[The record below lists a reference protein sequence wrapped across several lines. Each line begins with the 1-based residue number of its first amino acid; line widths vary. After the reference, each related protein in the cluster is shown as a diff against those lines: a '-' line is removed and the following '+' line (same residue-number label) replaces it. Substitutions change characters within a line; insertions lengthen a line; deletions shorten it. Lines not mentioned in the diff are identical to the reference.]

1 MLRLE
6 FNDNG
11 CELVRS
17 TVRALLCRFGMQ
29 SGSLNARVEGKTV
42 TYLKGM
48 AFTTTQS
55 FQNLFHQVGRG
66 CFIRSETAQ
75 RTRGARLSFLT
86 AREPSQEFTMSIF
99 GDMGF
104 ESSTTRPI
112 VVPGEKKEWSAT
124 YTRKRL
130 EALKDAGEIDYVW
143 HLGDIAY
150 ADDAFLETPFAFKYE
165 GVMNGWM
172 NWMQNITST
181 MPYQVSVG
189 NHESEDHSPYCI
201 FHNKECAQPLSNF
214 SAYNARWRM
223 PSEESGGRANMWYSW
238 NYGDAHFVSLN
249 TETDFPGAGESKT
262 GDSHIPWLKAGGF
275 GRKGE
280 YLDWLERDLAAEDAA
295 RKSGDPSRRRW
306 IIAGGHAWRYPRVLR
321 RPPGKVWPRGLPR
334 AFLPRSMPATS
345 SKVDDN
351 HSQGRYTPNAVR
363 HGRCAAMR

>member
-1 MLRLE
+1 MFLERRRSGLR
-6 FNDNG
+6 
-11 CELVRS
+11 RI
-17 TVRALLCRFGMQ
+17 R
-29 SGSLNARVEGKTV
+29 GSVD
-42 TYLKGM
+42 
-48 AFTTTQS
+48 
-55 FQNLFHQVGRG
+55 
-66 CFIRSETAQ
+66 
-75 RTRGARLSFLT
+75 
-86 AREPSQEFTMSIF
+86 P
-99 GDMGF
+99 
-104 ESSTTRPI
+104 
-112 VVPGEKKEWSAT
+112 
-124 YTRKRL
+124 L

-280 YLDWLERDLAAEDAA
+280 YLDWLERDLAAADAA
-295 RKSGDPSRRRW
+295 RKSGDPSGRRW
-306 IIAGGHAWRYPRVLR
+306 IIAGGH
-321 RPPGKVWPRGLPR
+321 RPFGDIQECCADLLEKYGVDMYVAGHGHSYS
-334 AFLPRSMPATS
+334 RSMPATS

-351 HSQGRYTPNAVR
+351 HSQGRYTSPNGTVWIMVGGAGCDEMTQGNDTSAGVVAAP
-363 HGRCAAMR
+363 HGSTVVTSRRYATGVLTVNSTALYWRLVDSVNGAILDELTIV